1 VPLLYLEA
9 SATESVA
16 LHSIQSEAEA
26 CMHESL
32 NRNVFLVKEHI
43 GMFKAANNYDIYDP
57 ETGDVIM
64 LCREENLGALTRFFR
79 FTKYKRMTPFDICI
93 TTPEGQQLVRVTRGL
108 TFLRSKVTVLNGNDE
123 VVGGFNQKLLSI
135 GGAFDVLDQDDQ
147 ILCSLNGKWTG
158 WNFRFSAGDTEFAH
172 VTKKWTGIGKEFF
185 TSADNYVL
193 QISDAVPPDNRVRLL
208 ILAAVMCIDM
218 VLKE

>member
-1 VPLLYLEA
+1 
-9 SATESVA
+9 
-16 LHSIQSEAEA
+16 
-26 CMHESL
+26 MHESV

-64 LCREENLGALTRFFR
+64 LCREENLGALTKFFR
-79 FTKYKRMTPFDICI
+79 FTKYKRMTPFDIRI
-93 TTPEGQQLVRVTRGL
+93 TTPAGQQLVRVTRGL

-123 VVGGFNQKLLSI
+123 VVGGFNQKLLAI

-147 ILCSLNGKWTG
+147 IICSLEGKWTG
-158 WNFRFSAGDTEFAH
+158 WDFRFIAGDTEFAH